1 MDGVKAN
8 KTTLG
13 NLINLL
19 LLLHNDF
26 RSQKIYVNN
35 SDKKMQVTTLAI

>member
-1 MDGVKAN
+1 MGGVKAN

-19 LLLHNDF
+19 LLLHNDL
-26 RSQKIYVNN
+26 RPQKIYVNN